1 MYKIISSKQGNI
13 GYLPAQY
20 LVQNRVCVRFRTGK
34 SVGGENDM
42 PWIMTPTLINH
53 TTVVTHI
60 TSLFLFQMATLEAT
74 ISALGGKIGLA

>member
-1 MYKIISSKQGNI
+1 
-13 GYLPAQY
+13 
-20 LVQNRVCVRFRTGK
+20 
-34 SVGGENDM
+34 M

-60 TSLFLFQMATLEAT
+60 TSLFLFQMATLEVT

>member
-1 MYKIISSKQGNI
+1 
-13 GYLPAQY
+13 
-20 LVQNRVCVRFRTGK
+20 
-34 SVGGENDM
+34 M